1 MLADDFEPW
10 SAKKTS
16 ILSRYTTSEKISIT
30 TVSTP
35 GCELSP
41 ACVCVLSQHHWYA
54 LCISGPPDQ
63 NVEIFGLFPLS
74 EYTYQKHAVHLC
86 SIVSPSMVTQ

>member
-30 TVSTP
+30 TVS
-35 GCELSP
+35 
-41 ACVCVLSQHHWYA
+41 ACVCVHDRES
-54 LCISGPPDQ
+54 CKEGF
-63 NVEIFGLFPLS
+63 VC
-74 EYTYQKHAVHLC
+74 VC
-86 SIVSPSMVTQ
+86 MSIVCTCV

>member
-30 TVSTP
+30 TVSARV
-35 GCELSP
+35 CVHDRESCKE
-41 ACVCVLSQHHWYA
+41 AFVCMYEHCVHVCVLYSK
-54 LCISGPPDQ
+54 CVS
-63 NVEIFGLFPLS
+63 N
-74 EYTYQKHAVHLC
+74 AVHCLSFC
-86 SIVSPSMVTQ
+86 GCTDHFAEFSEHRIKGEV

>member
-30 TVSTP
+30 TVS
-35 GCELSP
+35 
-41 ACVCVLSQHHWYA
+41 AHVCVHDRES
-54 LCISGPPDQ
+54 CKIS
-63 NVEIFGLFPLS
+63 S
-74 EYTYQKHAVHLC
+74 AVHCLSFC
-86 SIVSPSMVTQ
+86 GCGDHFAEFSEHRRKGEV

>member
-30 TVSTP
+30 TVSTR
-35 GCELSP
+35 
-41 ACVCVLSQHHWYA
+41 ACVVRRAAVVCMYICECACVYMHLA
-54 LCISGPPDQ
+54 
-63 NVEIFGLFPLS
+63 VECNTFPS
-74 EYTYQKHAVHLC
+74 VAVC
-86 SIVSPSMVTQ
+86 SFHRAS

>member
-30 TVSTP
+30 TVS
-35 GCELSP
+35 
-41 ACVCVLSQHHWYA
+41 ARVCVHDRESCKEA
-54 LCISGPPDQ
+54 LC
-63 NVEIFGLFPLS
+63 V
-74 EYTYQKHAVHLC
+74 YV
-86 SIVSPSMVTQ
+86 